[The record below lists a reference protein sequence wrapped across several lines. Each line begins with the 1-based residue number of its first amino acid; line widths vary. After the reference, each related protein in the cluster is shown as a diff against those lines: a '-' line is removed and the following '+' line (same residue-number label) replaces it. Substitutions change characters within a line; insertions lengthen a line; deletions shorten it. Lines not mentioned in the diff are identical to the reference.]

1 MFDLL
6 NNERE
11 LLLQIASGDEAA
23 FTQLMRAKHV
33 GVYHAVLRLTG
44 DQWMAEEVVQDLFLK
59 VWMKRTHLPLL
70 DNFTAWLN
78 TVAENMAL
86 NVIKQSLRKKNDVKS
101 WVADFYKEV
110 NQEEMQEN
118 ALTDL
123 LQQAVQH
130 LSPRQREA
138 YRLIKEQGYKREEAA
153 MQMNVSP
160 ETVKTH
166 LEQAMRNIRTYCTSR
181 LDKSIPIILI
191 LAEAKKFL

>member
-1 MFDLL
+1 
-6 NNERE
+6 
-11 LLLQIASGDEAA
+11 
-23 FTQLMRAKHV
+23 
-33 GVYHAVLRLTG
+33 
-44 DQWMAEEVVQDLFLK
+44 MAEEVVQDLFLK
-59 VWMKRTHLPLL
+59 VWMKRSILPSL

-123 LQQAVQH
+123 LEQAVQQ

-138 YRLIKEQGYKREEAA
+138 YQLIKEQGYKREEAA
-153 MQMNVSP
+153 LQMNVSA
-160 ETVKTH
+160 ETVKSH
-166 LEQAMRNIRTYCTSR
+166 LEQAMRNIRSYCTSR
-181 LDKSIPIILI
+181 LDRSIPIILI